1 MSKDLT
7 SFFKENYKNNNL
19 YFDEYMH
26 NCLYS
31 KFGFFNTEVVRSS
44 KEGDFLTSPE
54 VSEYFGLI
62 IANFIN
68 EKINDGHI
76 LEVGAGTGSLAEEI
90 VKHVDKNLYIL
101 ESSTTALE
109 NLKNKKFQAEDKPE
123 KFSDENIDII
133 YMNELLD
140 NVPCSIGVNKDNNW
154 YEKIINTK
162 KEKFE
167 YDLAEIREENYEWI
181 KKHNLKPMEG
191 IELEIQLNSEKL
203 LNNFIHIFNPKY
215 FLIFDYGYEYMDRD
229 KKPYAS
235 LIRTYKKHH
244 LSSEPL
250 ELPGETDITYDVN
263 FTFLEKYFESKGY
276 KVELMLQTNF
286 LDKYGFENIYKKL
299 KENYQKFSDIE
310 KLKIKSQLVGLE
322 AIHNER
328 GLGGFYTLVAEKI

>member
-1 MSKDLT
+1 LSKDLT
-7 SFFKENYKNNNL
+7 SFFKENYKNNIL
-19 YFDEYMH
+19 YFDEYMD

-68 EKINDGHI
+68 EKIKDGHI

-90 VKHVDKNLYIL
+90 VKNVDKKLYLL
-101 ESSTTALE
+101 ENSTTALA
-109 NLKNKKFQAEDKPE
+109 NLKNKKFQAEEKPE
-123 KFSDENIDII
+123 QFSDKKIDII

-140 NVPCSIGVNKDNNW
+140 NVPCSIGVHKDNKW

-162 KEKFE
+162 KEKFQ

-181 KKHNLKPMEG
+181 KKYNLQPMEG

-203 LNNFIHIFNPKY
+203 FNNFIDIFNPKY
-215 FLIFDYGYEYMDRD
+215 FLIFDYGYEYKDRD
-229 KKPYAS
+229 KKPYES
-235 LIRTYKKHH
+235 LIRTYKEHH

-263 FTFLEKYFESKGY
+263 FTFVEKYFESKGY

>member
-1 MSKDLT
+1 MD
-7 SFFKENYKNNNL
+7 
-19 YFDEYMH
+19 

-31 KFGFFNTEVVRSS
+31 KFGFFNTDVVRSS

-68 EKINDGHI
+68 EKIKDGHI

-90 VKHVDKNLYIL
+90 VKNVDKKLYLL
-101 ESSTTALE
+101 ENSTTALA
-109 NLKNKKFQAEDKPE
+109 NLKNKKFQAEEKPE
-123 KFSDENIDII
+123 QFSDKKIDII

-140 NVPCSIGVNKDNNW
+140 NVPCSIGVHKDNKW

-181 KKHNLKPMEG
+181 KKYNLQPMEG
-191 IELEIQLNSEKL
+191 VELEIQLNSEKL
-203 LNNFIHIFNPKY
+203 LNNFIDIFNPKY
-215 FLIFDYGYEYMDRD
+215 FLIFDYGYEYKDRD
-229 KKPYAS
+229 KKPYES
-235 LIRTYKKHH
+235 LIRTYKEQH

-263 FTFLEKYFESKGY
+263 FTFVEKYFESKGY

>member
-1 MSKDLT
+1 MD
-7 SFFKENYKNNNL
+7 
-19 YFDEYMH
+19 

-68 EKINDGHI
+68 EKIKDGHI
-76 LEVGAGTGSLAEEI
+76 LEVGAGTGSLAKEI
-90 VKHVDKNLYIL
+90 VKNVDKDLYLL
-101 ESSTTALE
+101 ESSTTALA
-109 NLKNKKFQAEDKPE
+109 NLKNKKFQAEEKPE
-123 KFSDENIDII
+123 QFSDKKIDII

-140 NVPCSIGVNKDNNW
+140 NVPCSIGVHKDNKW
-154 YEKIINTK
+154 YEKIINTN

-181 KKHNLKPMEG
+181 KKYNLQPMEG

-203 LNNFIHIFNPKY
+203 LNNFIDIFNPKY
-215 FLIFDYGYEYMDRD
+215 FLIFDYGYEYKDRD
-229 KKPYAS
+229 KKPYQS
-235 LIRTYKKHH
+235 LIRTYKEHH

-263 FTFLEKYFESKGY
+263 FTFVEKYFESKGY

>member
-19 YFDEYMH
+19 YFDEYMD

-68 EKINDGHI
+68 EKIKDGHI
-76 LEVGAGTGSLAEEI
+76 LEVGAGTGSLAKEI
-90 VKHVDKNLYIL
+90 VKNVDKDLYLL
-101 ESSTTALE
+101 ESSTTALA
-109 NLKNKKFQAEDKPE
+109 NLKNKKFQAEEKPE
-123 KFSDENIDII
+123 QFSDKKIDII

-140 NVPCSIGVNKDNNW
+140 NVPCSIGVHKDNKW

-162 KEKFE
+162 KEKFQ

-181 KKHNLKPMEG
+181 KKYNLQPMEG

-203 LNNFIHIFNPKY
+203 FNNFIDIFNPKY
-215 FLIFDYGYEYMDRD
+215 FLIFDYGYEYKNRD
-229 KKPYAS
+229 KKPYKS
-235 LIRTYKKHH
+235 LIRTYKEHH

-263 FTFLEKYFESKGY
+263 FTFVEKYFESKGY
-276 KVELMLQTNF
+276 KVELMHQTNF

>member
-1 MSKDLT
+1 MD
-7 SFFKENYKNNNL
+7 
-19 YFDEYMH
+19 

-68 EKINDGHI
+68 EKIKDGHI
-76 LEVGAGTGSLAEEI
+76 LEVGAGTGSLAKEI
-90 VKHVDKNLYIL
+90 IKNVDKDLYLL
-101 ESSTTALE
+101 ESSTTALA
-109 NLKNKKFQAEDKPE
+109 NLKNKKFQAEEKPE
-123 KFSDENIDII
+123 QFSDKKIDII

-140 NVPCSIGVNKDNNW
+140 NVPCSIGVHKDNKW

-181 KKHNLKPMEG
+181 KKYNLQPMEG

-203 LNNFIHIFNPKY
+203 FNNFIDIFNPKY
-215 FLIFDYGYEYMDRD
+215 FLIFDYGYEYKNRD
-229 KKPYAS
+229 KKPYKS
-235 LIRTYKKHH
+235 LIRTYKEHH

-263 FTFLEKYFESKGY
+263 FTFVEKYFESKGY

>member
-1 MSKDLT
+1 MD
-7 SFFKENYKNNNL
+7 
-19 YFDEYMH
+19 

-31 KFGFFNTEVVRSS
+31 KFGFFNTDVVRSS

-68 EKINDGHI
+68 EKIKDGHI

-90 VKHVDKNLYIL
+90 VKNVDKKLYLL
-101 ESSTTALE
+101 ENSTTALA
-109 NLKNKKFQAEDKPE
+109 NLKNKKFQAEEKPE
-123 KFSDENIDII
+123 QFSDKKIDII

-140 NVPCSIGVNKDNNW
+140 NVPCSIGVHKDNKW

-181 KKHNLKPMEG
+181 KKYNLQPMEG
-191 IELEIQLNSEKL
+191 VELEIQLNSEKL
-203 LNNFIHIFNPKY
+203 LNNFIDIFNPKY
-215 FLIFDYGYEYMDRD
+215 FLIFDYGYEYKDRD
-229 KKPYAS
+229 KKPYES
-235 LIRTYKKHH
+235 LIRTYKEHH

-263 FTFLEKYFESKGY
+263 FTFVEKYFESKGY

>member
-1 MSKDLT
+1 MD
-7 SFFKENYKNNNL
+7 
-19 YFDEYMH
+19 

-68 EKINDGHI
+68 EKIKDGHI

-90 VKHVDKNLYIL
+90 LKNVDKKLYLL
-101 ESSTTALE
+101 ENSKTALA
-109 NLKNKKFQAEDKPE
+109 NLKNKKFQAEEKPE
-123 KFSDENIDII
+123 QFSDKKIDII

-140 NVPCSIGVNKDNNW
+140 NVPCSIGVHKDNKW
-154 YEKIINTK
+154 YEKIINTN
-162 KEKFE
+162 KEKFK

-181 KKHNLKPMEG
+181 KKYNLQPMEG

-203 LNNFIHIFNPKY
+203 LNNFIDIFNPKY
-215 FLIFDYGYEYMDRD
+215 FLIFDYGYEYKDRD
-229 KKPYAS
+229 KKPYES
-235 LIRTYKKHH
+235 LIRTYKEHH

-263 FTFLEKYFESKGY
+263 FTFVEKYFESKGY

>member
-1 MSKDLT
+1 MD
-7 SFFKENYKNNNL
+7 
-19 YFDEYMH
+19 

-68 EKINDGHI
+68 EKIKDGHI
-76 LEVGAGTGSLAEEI
+76 LEVGAGTGSLAKEI
-90 VKHVDKNLYIL
+90 VKNVDKDLYLL
-101 ESSTTALE
+101 ESSTTALA
-109 NLKNKKFQAEDKPE
+109 NLKNKKFQAEEKPE
-123 KFSDENIDII
+123 QFSDKKIDII

-140 NVPCSIGVNKDNNW
+140 NVPCSIGVHKDNKW

-181 KKHNLKPMEG
+181 KKYNLQPMEG

-203 LNNFIHIFNPKY
+203 FNNFIDIFNPKY
-215 FLIFDYGYEYMDRD
+215 FLIFDYGYEYKNRD
-229 KKPYAS
+229 KKPYKS
-235 LIRTYKKHH
+235 LIRTYKEHH

-263 FTFLEKYFESKGY
+263 FTFVEKYFESKGY

>member
-1 MSKDLT
+1 MD
-7 SFFKENYKNNNL
+7 
-19 YFDEYMH
+19 

-68 EKINDGHI
+68 EKIKDGHI

-90 VKHVDKNLYIL
+90 LKNVDKKLYLL
-101 ESSTTALE
+101 ENSKTALA
-109 NLKNKKFQAEDKPE
+109 NLKNKKFQAEEKPE
-123 KFSDENIDII
+123 QFSDKKIDII

-140 NVPCSIGVNKDNNW
+140 NVPCSIGVHKDNKW
-154 YEKIINTK
+154 YEKIINTN
-162 KEKFE
+162 KEKFK

-181 KKHNLKPMEG
+181 KKYNLQPMEG

-203 LNNFIHIFNPKY
+203 LNNFIDIFNPKY
-215 FLIFDYGYEYMDRD
+215 FLIFDYGYEYKDRD
-229 KKPYAS
+229 KKPYQS
-235 LIRTYKKHH
+235 LIRTYKEHH

-263 FTFLEKYFESKGY
+263 FTFVEKYFESKGY

-286 LDKYGFENIYKKL
+286 LDKYGFENIYKQL

>member
-1 MSKDLT
+1 MD
-7 SFFKENYKNNNL
+7 
-19 YFDEYMH
+19 

-68 EKINDGHI
+68 EKIKDGHI
-76 LEVGAGTGSLAEEI
+76 LEVGAGTGSLAKEI
-90 VKHVDKNLYIL
+90 IKNVDKDLYLL
-101 ESSTTALE
+101 ESSTTALA
-109 NLKNKKFQAEDKPE
+109 NLKNKKFQAEEKPE
-123 KFSDENIDII
+123 QFSDKKIDII

-140 NVPCSIGVNKDNNW
+140 NVPCSIGVYKDNKW

-162 KEKFE
+162 KEKFQ

-181 KKHNLKPMEG
+181 KKYNLQPMEG

-203 LNNFIHIFNPKY
+203 FNNFIDIFNPKY
-215 FLIFDYGYEYMDRD
+215 FLIFDYGYEYKNRD
-229 KKPYAS
+229 KKPYKS
-235 LIRTYKKHH
+235 LIRTYKEHH

-263 FTFLEKYFESKGY
+263 FTFVEKYFESKGY
-276 KVELMLQTNF
+276 KVELMHQTNF

>member
-1 MSKDLT
+1 MD
-7 SFFKENYKNNNL
+7 
-19 YFDEYMH
+19 

-68 EKINDGHI
+68 EKIKDGHI

-90 VKHVDKNLYIL
+90 VKNVDKKLYLL
-101 ESSTTALE
+101 ENSKTALA
-109 NLKNKKFQAEDKPE
+109 NLKNKKFQAEEKPE
-123 KFSDENIDII
+123 QFSDKKIDII

-140 NVPCSIGVNKDNNW
+140 NVPCSIGVHKDNKW
-154 YEKIINTK
+154 YEKIIITN

-181 KKHNLKPMEG
+181 KKYNLQPMEG
-191 IELEIQLNSEKL
+191 VELEIQLNSEKL
-203 LNNFIHIFNPKY
+203 LNNFIDIFNPKY
-215 FLIFDYGYEYMDRD
+215 FLIFDYGYEYKDRD
-229 KKPYAS
+229 KKPYES
-235 LIRTYKKHH
+235 LIRTYKEHH

-263 FTFLEKYFESKGY
+263 FTFVEKYFESKGY

>member
-1 MSKDLT
+1 MD
-7 SFFKENYKNNNL
+7 
-19 YFDEYMH
+19 

-31 KFGFFNTEVVRSS
+31 KFGFFNTDVVRSS

-68 EKINDGHI
+68 EKIKDGHI

-90 VKHVDKNLYIL
+90 LKNVDKKLYLL
-101 ESSTTALE
+101 ENSKTALA
-109 NLKNKKFQAEDKPE
+109 NLKNKKFQAEEKPE
-123 KFSDENIDII
+123 QFSDKKIDII

-140 NVPCSIGVNKDNNW
+140 NVPCSIGVHKDNKW
-154 YEKIINTK
+154 YEKIINTN

-181 KKHNLKPMEG
+181 KKYNLQPMEG

-203 LNNFIHIFNPKY
+203 FNNFIDIFNPKY
-215 FLIFDYGYEYMDRD
+215 FLIFDYGYEYKNRD
-229 KKPYAS
+229 KKPYKS
-235 LIRTYKKHH
+235 LIRTYKEHH

-263 FTFLEKYFESKGY
+263 FTFVEKYFESKGY
-276 KVELMLQTNF
+276 KVELMHQTNF

>member
-1 MSKDLT
+1 MD
-7 SFFKENYKNNNL
+7 
-19 YFDEYMH
+19 

-31 KFGFFNTEVVRSS
+31 KFGFFNTDVVRSS

-68 EKINDGHI
+68 EKIKDGHI
-76 LEVGAGTGSLAEEI
+76 LEVGAGTGSLAKEI
-90 VKHVDKNLYIL
+90 VKNVDKDLYLL
-101 ESSTTALE
+101 ESSTTALA
-109 NLKNKKFQAEDKPE
+109 NLKNKKFQAEEKPE
-123 KFSDENIDII
+123 QFSDKKIDII

-140 NVPCSIGVNKDNNW
+140 NVPCSIGVHKDNKW

-181 KKHNLKPMEG
+181 KKYNLQPMEG

-203 LNNFIHIFNPKY
+203 LNNFIDIFNPKY
-215 FLIFDYGYEYMDRD
+215 FLIFDYGYEYKDRD
-229 KKPYAS
+229 KKPYKS
-235 LIRTYKKHH
+235 LIRTYKEHH

-263 FTFLEKYFESKGY
+263 FTFVEKYFESKGY

>member
-1 MSKDLT
+1 MD
-7 SFFKENYKNNNL
+7 
-19 YFDEYMH
+19 

-68 EKINDGHI
+68 EKIKDGHI

-90 VKHVDKNLYIL
+90 VKNVDKKLYLL
-101 ESSTTALE
+101 ESSTTALA
-109 NLKNKKFQAEDKPE
+109 NLKNKKFQAEEKPE
-123 KFSDENIDII
+123 QFSDKKIDII

-140 NVPCSIGVNKDNNW
+140 NVPCSIGVHKDNKW

-181 KKHNLKPMEG
+181 KKYNLQPMEG

-203 LNNFIHIFNPKY
+203 FNNFIDIFNPKY
-215 FLIFDYGYEYMDRD
+215 FLIFDYGYEYKNRD
-229 KKPYAS
+229 KKPYKS
-235 LIRTYKKHH
+235 LIRTYKEHH

-263 FTFLEKYFESKGY
+263 FTFVEKYFESKGY

>member
-1 MSKDLT
+1 MD
-7 SFFKENYKNNNL
+7 
-19 YFDEYMH
+19 

-68 EKINDGHI
+68 EKIKDGHI
-76 LEVGAGTGSLAEEI
+76 LEVGAGTGSLAKEI
-90 VKHVDKNLYIL
+90 VKNVDKDLYLL
-101 ESSTTALE
+101 ENSTTALA
-109 NLKNKKFQAEDKPE
+109 NLKNKKFQAEEKPE
-123 KFSDENIDII
+123 QFSDKKIDII

-140 NVPCSIGVNKDNNW
+140 NVPCSIGVHKDNKW
-154 YEKIINTK
+154 YEKIINTN
-162 KEKFE
+162 KEKFK

-181 KKHNLKPMEG
+181 KKYNLQPMEG

-203 LNNFIHIFNPKY
+203 LNNFIDIFNPKY
-215 FLIFDYGYEYMDRD
+215 FLIFDYGYEYKNRD
-229 KKPYAS
+229 KKPYKS
-235 LIRTYKKHH
+235 LIRTYKEHH

-263 FTFLEKYFESKGY
+263 FTFVEKYFESKGY

>member
-1 MSKDLT
+1 MD
-7 SFFKENYKNNNL
+7 
-19 YFDEYMH
+19 

-31 KFGFFNTEVVRSS
+31 KFGFFNTDVVRSS

-68 EKINDGHI
+68 EKIKDGHI

-90 VKHVDKNLYIL
+90 VKNVVKKLYLL
-101 ESSTTALE
+101 ENSTTALA
-109 NLKNKKFQAEDKPE
+109 NLKNKKFQAEEKPE
-123 KFSDENIDII
+123 QFSDKKIDII

-140 NVPCSIGVNKDNNW
+140 NVPCSIGVHKDNKW

-181 KKHNLKPMEG
+181 KKYNLQPMEG

-203 LNNFIHIFNPKY
+203 LNNFIDIFNPKY
-215 FLIFDYGYEYMDRD
+215 FLIFDYGYEYKDRD
-229 KKPYAS
+229 KKPYES
-235 LIRTYKKHH
+235 LIRTYKEHH

-263 FTFLEKYFESKGY
+263 FTFVEKYFESKGY

>member
-1 MSKDLT
+1 MD
-7 SFFKENYKNNNL
+7 
-19 YFDEYMH
+19 

-31 KFGFFNTEVVRSS
+31 KFGFFNTDVVRSS

-68 EKINDGHI
+68 EKIKDGHI

-90 VKHVDKNLYIL
+90 LKNVDKKLYLL
-101 ESSTTALE
+101 ENSTTALA
-109 NLKNKKFQAEDKPE
+109 NLKNKKFQAEEKPE
-123 KFSDENIDII
+123 QFSDKKIDII

-140 NVPCSIGVNKDNNW
+140 NVPCSIGVHKDNKW

-162 KEKFE
+162 KEKFQ

-181 KKHNLKPMEG
+181 KKYNLQPMEG
-191 IELEIQLNSEKL
+191 VELEIQLNSEKL
-203 LNNFIHIFNPKY
+203 LNNFIDIFNPKY
-215 FLIFDYGYEYMDRD
+215 FLIFDYGYEYKDRD
-229 KKPYAS
+229 KKPYES
-235 LIRTYKKHH
+235 LIRTYKEHH

-263 FTFLEKYFESKGY
+263 FTFVEKYFESKGY

>member
-1 MSKDLT
+1 MD
-7 SFFKENYKNNNL
+7 
-19 YFDEYMH
+19 

-68 EKINDGHI
+68 EKIKDGHI

-90 VKHVDKNLYIL
+90 VKNVDKKLYLL
-101 ESSTTALE
+101 ENSTTALA
-109 NLKNKKFQAEDKPE
+109 NLKNKKFQAEEKPE
-123 KFSDENIDII
+123 QFSDKKIDII

-140 NVPCSIGVNKDNNW
+140 NVPCSIGVHKDNKW
-154 YEKIINTK
+154 YEKIINTN
-162 KEKFE
+162 KEKFK

-181 KKHNLKPMEG
+181 KKYNLQPMEG

-203 LNNFIHIFNPKY
+203 LNNFIDIFNPKY
-215 FLIFDYGYEYMDRD
+215 FLIFDYGYEYKNRD
-229 KKPYAS
+229 KKPYKS
-235 LIRTYKKHH
+235 LIRTYKEHH

-263 FTFLEKYFESKGY
+263 FTFVEKYFESKGY

-286 LDKYGFENIYKKL
+286 LDKYGFENIYKQL

>member
-1 MSKDLT
+1 MD
-7 SFFKENYKNNNL
+7 
-19 YFDEYMH
+19 

-31 KFGFFNTEVVRSS
+31 KFGFFNTDVVRSS

-68 EKINDGHI
+68 EKIKDGHI

-90 VKHVDKNLYIL
+90 VKNVDKKLYLL
-101 ESSTTALE
+101 ENSTTALA
-109 NLKNKKFQAEDKPE
+109 NLKNKKFQAEEKPE
-123 KFSDENIDII
+123 QFSDKKIDII

-140 NVPCSIGVNKDNNW
+140 NVPCSIGVHKDNKW

-162 KEKFE
+162 KEKFQ

-181 KKHNLKPMEG
+181 KKYNLQPMEG
-191 IELEIQLNSEKL
+191 VELEIQLNSEKL
-203 LNNFIHIFNPKY
+203 LNNFIDIFNPKY
-215 FLIFDYGYEYMDRD
+215 FLIFDYGYEYKDRD
-229 KKPYAS
+229 KKPYES
-235 LIRTYKKHH
+235 LIRTYKEHH

-263 FTFLEKYFESKGY
+263 FTFVEKYFESKGY

-328 GLGGFYTLVAEKI
+328 GLGGFYTLIAEKI

>member
-7 SFFKENYKNNNL
+7 NFFKENYKNNNL
-19 YFDEYMH
+19 YFDEYMD

-31 KFGFFNTEVVRSS
+31 KFGFFNTDVVRSS

-68 EKINDGHI
+68 EKIKDGHI

-90 VKHVDKNLYIL
+90 VKNVDKKLYLL
-101 ESSTTALE
+101 ENSTTALA
-109 NLKNKKFQAEDKPE
+109 NLKNKKFQAEEKPE
-123 KFSDENIDII
+123 QFSDKKIDII

-140 NVPCSIGVNKDNNW
+140 NVPCSIGVHKDNKW

-181 KKHNLKPMEG
+181 KKYNLQPMEG

-203 LNNFIHIFNPKY
+203 LNNFIDIFNPKY
-215 FLIFDYGYEYMDRD
+215 FLIFDYGYEYKDRD
-229 KKPYAS
+229 KKPYES
-235 LIRTYKKHH
+235 LIRTYKEHH

-263 FTFLEKYFESKGY
+263 FTFVEKYFESKGY

>member
-1 MSKDLT
+1 MD
-7 SFFKENYKNNNL
+7 
-19 YFDEYMH
+19 

-31 KFGFFNTEVVRSS
+31 KFGFFNTDVVRSS

-68 EKINDGHI
+68 EKIKDGHI

-90 VKHVDKNLYIL
+90 LKNVDKKLYLL
-101 ESSTTALE
+101 ENSKTALA
-109 NLKNKKFQAEDKPE
+109 NLKNKKFQAEEKPE
-123 KFSDENIDII
+123 QFSDKKIDII

-140 NVPCSIGVNKDNNW
+140 NVPCSIGVHKDNKW
-154 YEKIINTK
+154 YEKIINTN
-162 KEKFE
+162 KEKFK

-181 KKHNLKPMEG
+181 KKYNLQPMEG

-203 LNNFIHIFNPKY
+203 LNNFIDIFNPKY
-215 FLIFDYGYEYMDRD
+215 FLIFDYGYEYKNRD
-229 KKPYAS
+229 KKPYKS
-235 LIRTYKKHH
+235 LIRTYKEHH

-263 FTFLEKYFESKGY
+263 FTFVEKYFESKGY

-286 LDKYGFENIYKKL
+286 LDKYGFENIYKQL

>member
-7 SFFKENYKNNNL
+7 SFFKENYKNKNL
-19 YFDEYMH
+19 YFDEYMD

-68 EKINDGHI
+68 EKINDGDI

-90 VKHVDKNLYIL
+90 VKHVDKNLYLL
-101 ESSTTALE
+101 ESSKTALA
-109 NLKNKKFQAEDKPE
+109 NLKNKKFQAEEKLE
-123 KFSDENIDII
+123 KFSDKNIDII

-140 NVPCSIGVNKDNNW
+140 NVPCAIGVNKDDKW
-154 YEKIINTK
+154 YEKIINTN

-181 KKHNLKPMEG
+181 KKYNLQPMEG

-203 LNNFIHIFNPKY
+203 LNSFIDIFNPKY
-215 FLIFDYGYEYMDRD
+215 FLIFDYGYEYKNRD
-229 KKPYAS
+229 KKPYKS
-235 LIRTYKKHH
+235 LIRTYKEHH

-263 FTFLEKYFESKGY
+263 FTFVEKYFESKGY

-299 KENYQKFSDIE
+299 KQNYQKFSDIE

>member
-1 MSKDLT
+1 MD
-7 SFFKENYKNNNL
+7 
-19 YFDEYMH
+19 

-31 KFGFFNTEVVRSS
+31 KFGFFNTDVVRSS

-68 EKINDGHI
+68 EKIKDGHI

-90 VKHVDKNLYIL
+90 VKNVDKKLYLL
-101 ESSTTALE
+101 ENSTTALA
-109 NLKNKKFQAEDKPE
+109 NLKNKKFQAEEKPE
-123 KFSDENIDII
+123 QFSDKKIDII

-140 NVPCSIGVNKDNNW
+140 NVPCSIGVHKDNKW

-181 KKHNLKPMEG
+181 KKYNLQPMEG
-191 IELEIQLNSEKL
+191 VELEIQLNSEKL
-203 LNNFIHIFNPKY
+203 LNNFIDIFNPKY
-215 FLIFDYGYEYMDRD
+215 FLIFDYGYEYKNRD
-229 KKPYAS
+229 KKPYKS
-235 LIRTYKKHH
+235 LIRTYKEHH

-263 FTFLEKYFESKGY
+263 FTFVEKYFESKGY

>member
-1 MSKDLT
+1 MD
-7 SFFKENYKNNNL
+7 
-19 YFDEYMH
+19 

-68 EKINDGHI
+68 EKIKDGHI
-76 LEVGAGTGSLAEEI
+76 LEVGAGTGSLAKEI
-90 VKHVDKNLYIL
+90 VKNVDKDLYLL
-101 ESSTTALE
+101 ESSTTALA
-109 NLKNKKFQAEDKPE
+109 NLKNKKFQAEEKPE
-123 KFSDENIDII
+123 QFSDKKIDII

-140 NVPCSIGVNKDNNW
+140 NVPCSIGVHKDNKW

-162 KEKFE
+162 KEKFQ

-181 KKHNLKPMEG
+181 KKYNLQPMEG

-203 LNNFIHIFNPKY
+203 LNNFIDIFNPKY
-215 FLIFDYGYEYMDRD
+215 FLIFDYGYEYKNRD
-229 KKPYAS
+229 KKPYKS
-235 LIRTYKKHH
+235 LIRTYKEHH

-276 KVELMLQTNF
+276 KVELMHQTNF

>member
-19 YFDEYMH
+19 YFDEYMD

-31 KFGFFNTEVVRSS
+31 KFGFFNTDVVRSS

-68 EKINDGHI
+68 EKIKDGHI

-90 VKHVDKNLYIL
+90 VKNVDKKLYLL
-101 ESSTTALE
+101 ENSTTALA
-109 NLKNKKFQAEDKPE
+109 NLKNKKFQAEEKPE
-123 KFSDENIDII
+123 QFSDKKIDII

-140 NVPCSIGVNKDNNW
+140 NVPCSIGVHKDNKW
-154 YEKIINTK
+154 YEKIIITN

-181 KKHNLKPMEG
+181 KKYNLQPMEG

-203 LNNFIHIFNPKY
+203 LNNFIDIFNPKY
-215 FLIFDYGYEYMDRD
+215 FLIFDYGYEYKDRD
-229 KKPYAS
+229 KKPYES
-235 LIRTYKKHH
+235 LIRTYKEHH

-263 FTFLEKYFESKGY
+263 FTFVEKYFESKGY

>member
-1 MSKDLT
+1 MD
-7 SFFKENYKNNNL
+7 
-19 YFDEYMH
+19 

-31 KFGFFNTEVVRSS
+31 KFGFFNTDVVRSS

-68 EKINDGHI
+68 EKIKDGHI
-76 LEVGAGTGSLAEEI
+76 LEVGAGTGSLAKEI
-90 VKHVDKNLYIL
+90 VKNVNKELYLL
-101 ESSTTALE
+101 ESSTTALA
-109 NLKNKKFQAEDKPE
+109 NLKNKKFQAEEKPE
-123 KFSDENIDII
+123 QFSDKKIDII

-140 NVPCSIGVNKDNNW
+140 NVPCSIGVHKDNKW

-162 KEKFE
+162 KEKFQ

-181 KKHNLKPMEG
+181 KKYNLQPMEG
-191 IELEIQLNSEKL
+191 VELEIQLNSEKL
-203 LNNFIHIFNPKY
+203 MNNFIDIFNPKY
-215 FLIFDYGYEYMDRD
+215 FLIFDYGYEYKDRD
-229 KKPYAS
+229 KKPYES
-235 LIRTYKKHH
+235 LIRTYKEHH

-263 FTFLEKYFESKGY
+263 FTFVEKYFESKGY

-328 GLGGFYTLVAEKI
+328 GLGGFYTLIAEKI

>member
-1 MSKDLT
+1 MD
-7 SFFKENYKNNNL
+7 
-19 YFDEYMH
+19 

-31 KFGFFNTEVVRSS
+31 KFGFFNTDVVRSS

-68 EKINDGHI
+68 EKIKDGHI

-90 VKHVDKNLYIL
+90 VKNVDKKLYLL
-101 ESSTTALE
+101 ENSTTALA
-109 NLKNKKFQAEDKPE
+109 NLKNKKFQAEEKPE
-123 KFSDENIDII
+123 QFSDKKIDII

-140 NVPCSIGVNKDNNW
+140 NVPCSIGVHKDNKW

-162 KEKFE
+162 KEKFQ

-181 KKHNLKPMEG
+181 KKYNLQPMEG

-203 LNNFIHIFNPKY
+203 LNNFIDIFNPKY
-215 FLIFDYGYEYMDRD
+215 FLIFDYGYEYKDRD
-229 KKPYAS
+229 KKPYQS
-235 LIRTYKKHH
+235 LIRTYKEHH

-263 FTFLEKYFESKGY
+263 FTFVEKYFESKGY

>member
-1 MSKDLT
+1 MD
-7 SFFKENYKNNNL
+7 
-19 YFDEYMH
+19 

-68 EKINDGHI
+68 EKIKDGHI

-90 VKHVDKNLYIL
+90 LKNVDKKLYLL
-101 ESSTTALE
+101 ENSKTALA
-109 NLKNKKFQAEDKPE
+109 NLKNKKFQAEEKPE
-123 KFSDENIDII
+123 QFSDKKIDII

-140 NVPCSIGVNKDNNW
+140 NVPCSIGVHKDNKW

-162 KEKFE
+162 KEKFQ

-181 KKHNLKPMEG
+181 KKYNLQPMEG

-203 LNNFIHIFNPKY
+203 FNNFIDIFNPKY
-215 FLIFDYGYEYMDRD
+215 FLIFDYGYEYKNRD
-229 KKPYAS
+229 KKPYKS
-235 LIRTYKKHH
+235 LIRTYKEHH

-263 FTFLEKYFESKGY
+263 FTFVEKYFESKGY

>member
-19 YFDEYMH
+19 YFDEYMDS
-26 NCLYS
+26 CLYS

-68 EKINDGHI
+68 QQIKEGDI

-90 VKHVDKNLYIL
+90 DKYVNKNIYLL
-101 ESSTTALE
+101 ENSSTALE
-109 NLKNKKFQAEDKPE
+109 ILYNKKFETDKKPE
-123 KFSDENIDII
+123 KFSNKNIDII

-140 NVPCSIGVNKDNNW
+140 NVPCSIGVNIENKW

-167 YDLAEIREENYEWI
+167 YDLVEIRKENHEWI
-181 KKHNLKPMEG
+181 EKYNFKPIQG
-191 IELEIQLNSEKL
+191 VELEIQLNSEKL
-203 LNNFIHIFNPKY
+203 LNNFINIFNPNY
-215 FLIFDYGYEYMDRD
+215 FLIFDYGYEYKDRD
-229 KKPYAS
+229 KKPYSS
-235 LIRTYKKHH
+235 LIRTYKEHH

-250 ELPGETDITYDVN
+250 EFPGETDITYDVN

-276 KVELMLQTNF
+276 KVELLLQSNF

-299 KENYQKFSDIE
+299 KDNYEKFSDIE

-322 AIHNER
+322 AIHNKR
-328 GLGGFYTLVAEKI
+328 GLGGFYTLIAEKI

>member
-1 MSKDLT
+1 LSKDLT

-19 YFDEYMH
+19 YFDEYMD

-31 KFGFFNTEVVRSS
+31 KFGFFNTDVVRSS

-68 EKINDGHI
+68 EKIKDGHI

-90 VKHVDKNLYIL
+90 VKNVDKKLYLL
-101 ESSTTALE
+101 ENSTTALA
-109 NLKNKKFQAEDKPE
+109 NLKNKKFQAEEKPE
-123 KFSDENIDII
+123 QFSDKKIDII

-140 NVPCSIGVNKDNNW
+140 NVPCSIGVHKDNKW
-154 YEKIINTK
+154 YEKIIITN

-181 KKHNLKPMEG
+181 KKYNLQPMEG
-191 IELEIQLNSEKL
+191 VELEIQLNSEKL
-203 LNNFIHIFNPKY
+203 LNNFIDIFNPKY
-215 FLIFDYGYEYMDRD
+215 FLIFDYGYEYKDRD
-229 KKPYAS
+229 KKPYES
-235 LIRTYKKHH
+235 LIRTYKEHH

-263 FTFLEKYFESKGY
+263 FTFVEKYFESKGY

-299 KENYQKFSDIE
+299 KESYQKFSDIE

>member
-1 MSKDLT
+1 MD
-7 SFFKENYKNNNL
+7 
-19 YFDEYMH
+19 

-31 KFGFFNTEVVRSS
+31 KFGFFNTDVVRSS

-68 EKINDGHI
+68 EKIKDGHI

-90 VKHVDKNLYIL
+90 VKNVDKKLYLL
-101 ESSTTALE
+101 ENSTTALA
-109 NLKNKKFQAEDKPE
+109 NLKNKKFQAEEKPE
-123 KFSDENIDII
+123 QFSDKKIDII

-140 NVPCSIGVNKDNNW
+140 NVPCSIGVHKDNKW

-181 KKHNLKPMEG
+181 KKYNLQPMEG

-203 LNNFIHIFNPKY
+203 LNNFIDIFNPKY
-215 FLIFDYGYEYMDRD
+215 FLIFDYGYEYKDRD
-229 KKPYAS
+229 KKPYES
-235 LIRTYKKHH
+235 LIRTYKEHH

-263 FTFLEKYFESKGY
+263 FTFVEKYFESKGY

-299 KENYQKFSDIE
+299 KQNYQKFSDIE

>member
-90 VKHVDKNLYIL
+90 VKHVDKNLYLL

-109 NLKNKKFQAEDKPE
+109 NLKNKKFQAEEKPE
-123 KFSDENIDII
+123 KFSDKNIDII

-215 FLIFDYGYEYMDRD
+215 FLIFDYGYEYINRD

-263 FTFLEKYFESKGY
+263 FTFLEKYFESRGY

>member
-7 SFFKENYKNNNL
+7 SFFKENYKNKNL
-19 YFDEYMH
+19 YFDEYMD

-68 EKINDGHI
+68 EKINDGDI

-90 VKHVDKNLYIL
+90 VKHVDKNLYLL
-101 ESSTTALE
+101 ESSKTALA
-109 NLKNKKFQAEDKPE
+109 NLKNKKFQAEEKLE
-123 KFSDENIDII
+123 KFSDKNIDII

-140 NVPCSIGVNKDNNW
+140 NVPCAIGVNKDDKW
-154 YEKIINTK
+154 YEKIINTN

-181 KKHNLKPMEG
+181 KKYNLQPMEG

-203 LNNFIHIFNPKY
+203 LNSFIDIFNPKY
-215 FLIFDYGYEYMDRD
+215 FLIFDYGYEYKDRD
-229 KKPYAS
+229 KKPYPS
-235 LIRTYKKHH
+235 LIRTYKDHH

-263 FTFLEKYFESKGY
+263 FTFIEKYFESKGY

-299 KENYQKFSDIE
+299 KQNYQKFSDIE

>member
-1 MSKDLT
+1 MD
-7 SFFKENYKNNNL
+7 
-19 YFDEYMH
+19 

-31 KFGFFNTEVVRSS
+31 KFGFFNTDVVRSS

-68 EKINDGHI
+68 EKIKDGHI

-90 VKHVDKNLYIL
+90 LKNVDKKLYLL
-101 ESSTTALE
+101 ENSKTALA
-109 NLKNKKFQAEDKPE
+109 NLKNKKFQAEEKPE
-123 KFSDENIDII
+123 QFSDKKIDII

-140 NVPCSIGVNKDNNW
+140 NVPCSIGVHKDNKW
-154 YEKIINTK
+154 YEKIINTN

-181 KKHNLKPMEG
+181 KKYNLQPMEG

-203 LNNFIHIFNPKY
+203 LNNFIDIFNPKY
-215 FLIFDYGYEYMDRD
+215 FLIFDYGYEYKDRD
-229 KKPYAS
+229 KKPYQS
-235 LIRTYKKHH
+235 LIRTYKEHH

-263 FTFLEKYFESKGY
+263 FTFVEKYFESKGY

-286 LDKYGFENIYKKL
+286 LDKYGFENIYKQL

>member
-1 MSKDLT
+1 MD
-7 SFFKENYKNNNL
+7 
-19 YFDEYMH
+19 

-31 KFGFFNTEVVRSS
+31 KFGFFNTDVVRSS

-68 EKINDGHI
+68 EKIKDGHI

-90 VKHVDKNLYIL
+90 VKNVDKKLYLL
-101 ESSTTALE
+101 ENSTTALA
-109 NLKNKKFQAEDKPE
+109 NLKNKKFQAEEKPE
-123 KFSDENIDII
+123 QFSDKKIDII

-140 NVPCSIGVNKDNNW
+140 NVPCSIGVHKDNKW

-162 KEKFE
+162 NEKFQ

-181 KKHNLKPMEG
+181 KKYNLQPMEG
-191 IELEIQLNSEKL
+191 VELEIQLNSEKL
-203 LNNFIHIFNPKY
+203 LNNFIDIFNPKY
-215 FLIFDYGYEYMDRD
+215 FLIFDYGYEYKNRD
-229 KKPYAS
+229 KKPYKS
-235 LIRTYKKHH
+235 LIRTYKEHH

-263 FTFLEKYFESKGY
+263 FTFVEKYFESKGY

>member
-1 MSKDLT
+1 MD
-7 SFFKENYKNNNL
+7 
-19 YFDEYMH
+19 

-68 EKINDGHI
+68 EKIKDGHI
-76 LEVGAGTGSLAEEI
+76 LEVGAGTGSLAKEI
-90 VKHVDKNLYIL
+90 VKNVDKELYLL
-101 ESSTTALE
+101 ESSTTALA
-109 NLKNKKFQAEDKPE
+109 NLKNKKFQAEEKPE
-123 KFSDENIDII
+123 QFSDKKIDII

-140 NVPCSIGVNKDNNW
+140 NVPCSIGVHKDNKW
-154 YEKIINTK
+154 YEKIINTN

-181 KKHNLKPMEG
+181 KKYNLQPMEG

-203 LNNFIHIFNPKY
+203 LNNFIDIFNPKY
-215 FLIFDYGYEYMDRD
+215 FLIFDYGYEYKDRD
-229 KKPYAS
+229 KKPYQS
-235 LIRTYKKHH
+235 LIRTYKEHH

-263 FTFLEKYFESKGY
+263 FTFVEKYFESKGY

>member
-1 MSKDLT
+1 MD
-7 SFFKENYKNNNL
+7 
-19 YFDEYMH
+19 

-31 KFGFFNTEVVRSS
+31 KFGFFNTDVVRSS

-68 EKINDGHI
+68 EKIKDGHI

-90 VKHVDKNLYIL
+90 VKNVDKKLYLL
-101 ESSTTALE
+101 ENSTTALA
-109 NLKNKKFQAEDKPE
+109 NLKNKKFQAEEKPE
-123 KFSDENIDII
+123 QFSDKKIDII

-140 NVPCSIGVNKDNNW
+140 NVPCSIGVHKDNKW

-181 KKHNLKPMEG
+181 KKYNLQPMEG

-203 LNNFIHIFNPKY
+203 FNNFIDIFNPKY
-215 FLIFDYGYEYMDRD
+215 FLIFDYGYEYKNRD
-229 KKPYAS
+229 KKPYKS
-235 LIRTYKKHH
+235 LIRTYKEHH

-263 FTFLEKYFESKGY
+263 FTFVEKYFESKGY

>member
-1 MSKDLT
+1 MD
-7 SFFKENYKNNNL
+7 
-19 YFDEYMH
+19 

-68 EKINDGHI
+68 EKIKDGHI

-90 VKHVDKNLYIL
+90 LKNVDKKLYLL
-101 ESSTTALE
+101 ENSKTALA
-109 NLKNKKFQAEDKPE
+109 NLKNKKFQAEEKPE
-123 KFSDENIDII
+123 QFSDKKIDII

-140 NVPCSIGVNKDNNW
+140 NVPCSIGVHKDNKW

-181 KKHNLKPMEG
+181 KKYNLQPMEG

-203 LNNFIHIFNPKY
+203 LNNFIDIFNPKY
-215 FLIFDYGYEYMDRD
+215 FLIFDYGYEYKDRD
-229 KKPYAS
+229 KKPYQS
-235 LIRTYKKHH
+235 LIRTYKEHH

-263 FTFLEKYFESKGY
+263 FTFVEKYFESKGY